1 MNDTLLSA
9 LNLGLDL
16 VQRSLIQTK
25 MGSGLIGFVLI
36 KFDIGISSWAK
47 LLPVIAEYRNVL
59 DKVKQQNFEMLNA
72 LEYLDDVYASLE
84 KAFNNQDEQMAIS
97 FYLTNQPED
106 LAKFAIQMTDFEKQL
121 VSLIRLYNS

>member
-1 MNDTLLSA
+1 MNDTLLSV

-16 VQRSLIQTK
+16 VQRNLIQTK
-25 MGSGLIGFVLI
+25 IGSGLIGFVLI
-36 KFDIGISSWAK
+36 KFDIGISSWTE

-59 DKVKQQNFEMLNA
+59 DKVKQQNFEMLSA